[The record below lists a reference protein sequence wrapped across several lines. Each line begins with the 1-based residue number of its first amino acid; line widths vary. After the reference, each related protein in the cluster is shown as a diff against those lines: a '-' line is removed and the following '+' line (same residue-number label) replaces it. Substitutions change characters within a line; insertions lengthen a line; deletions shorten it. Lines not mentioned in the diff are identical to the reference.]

1 MTMNL
6 GSGFGAIPKTKI
18 IRELRDYYDGIT
30 FIKEDGSEDNT
41 SCNSHSYHVLKK
53 WGVMI
58 NDQLQNVGGMNIYPM
73 IFQGANQHTKRYIKQ
88 IKHFGYTMEICRG
101 LREKVWKERMRY
113 AVNRNFYKRVL

>member
-1 MTMNL
+1 
-6 GSGFGAIPKTKI
+6 
-18 IRELRDYYDGIT
+18 
-30 FIKEDGSEDNT
+30 
-41 SCNSHSYHVLKK
+41 
-53 WGVMI
+53 MI

-101 LREKVWKERMRY
+101 LREKVWKERIRY